1 MFYNP
6 LKIHG
11 ENLIG
16 KIPYLNS
23 VPVYR
28 YLDSE
33 DFKILPVTPRRL
45 GVLFKQGTVV
55 AGLVSLMDYFDQEE
69 NLDIMNWCIAARDQ
83 VQSVLLFSKYEWK
96 NLAGKTIGVIDD
108 TSTSVKLLEVIL
120 KEKYGVSASLERM
133 KPNDYQNYSAVILIG
148 DEALK
153 SMKSGI
159 PGFNFRYD
167 LATEWFVWQKVPFVF
182 AVFAVSKSLSQD
194 SKNLIQYSI
203 NESLTN
209 AMNNLEVIG
218 SNHGRTLGY
227 TSKETKEYLEEF
239 NYVLGERE
247 REAIRVFREMV
258 ANLEQ
263 TPVGSK

>member
-1 MFYNP
+1 M
-6 LKIHG
+6 HG

-23 VPVYR
+23 VPIYH
-28 YLDSE
+28 YLNSE

-55 AGLVSLMDYFDQEE
+55 AGLISLIDYFEQEE
-69 NLDIMNWCIAARDQ
+69 NLELMKWCIAARDQ
-83 VQSVLLFSKYEWK
+83 VQSVVLFSKYEWK

-120 KEKYGVSASLERM
+120 KKKYGVTASLERM
-133 KPNDYQNYSAVILIG
+133 KPNNYQNYSAVILIG

-153 SMKSGI
+153 NLKQSISG
-159 PGFNFRYD
+159 FEFRYD
-167 LATEWFVWQKVPFVF
+167 LATEWFDWQKLPFVF
-182 AVFAVSKSLSQD
+182 AVFAVSKGLSQD
-194 SKNLIQYSI
+194 LKNLIQHSI
-203 NESLTN
+203 KESLTKGK
-209 AMNNLEVIG
+209 NNLEVIG

-227 TSKETKEYLEEF
+227 TSKETKEYLEGF

-247 REAIRVFREMV
+247 REAIEVFR
-258 ANLEQ
+258 NI
-263 TPVGSK
+263 VGSK